1 MIKLKGGGMISNRLG
16 YDFAE
21 IILLVWFAQ
30 NHTLII
36 PLFVPC
42 GMESCTWYPVRDL
55 SIWYFKLQPYVVM
68 ADLVFYGGPC
78 PTQRN
83 WFWDS
88 DKLTCVH
95 ILKLVPAN
103 FIRNTWSSF
112 WGVFTWNVF
121 CLISQ
126 NDSVRAHTVINSASE
141 TSAKLTSL
149 REPASVGAPN
159 CEI

>member
-1 MIKLKGGGMISNRLG
+1 MG
-16 YDFAE
+16 
-21 IILLVWFAQ
+21 LLCSRPHSSRRVWR
-30 NHTLII
+30 TLISVESASAAV
-36 PLFVPC
+36 FRVWENFFT

-78 PTQRN
+78 PTQQN

>member
-1 MIKLKGGGMISNRLG
+1 MG
-16 YDFAE
+16 
-21 IILLVWFAQ
+21 LLCSRPHSRRWVWR
-30 NHTLII
+30 TLISVECDRRSL
-36 PLFVPC
+36 PGVGNFFT

-78 PTQRN
+78 PAQRN

-88 DKLTCVH
+88 DKLTWVH
-95 ILKLVPAN
+95 IMKLVPAN
-103 FIRNTWSSF
+103 CIRNTGSSF

-141 TSAKLTSL
+141 NSAKLTRL
-149 REPASVGAPN
+149 RVPASVGALN
-159 CEI
+159 CKI

>member
-1 MIKLKGGGMISNRLG
+1 MGLLCSRPHSSRRVWRTLISVECNRLSLPG
-16 YDFAE
+16 
-21 IILLVWFAQ
+21 VGK
-30 NHTLII
+30 
-36 PLFVPC
+36 LFT

-78 PTQRN
+78 PTQQN

>member
-1 MIKLKGGGMISNRLG
+1 
-16 YDFAE
+16 
-21 IILLVWFAQ
+21 
-30 NHTLII
+30 
-36 PLFVPC
+36 
-42 GMESCTWYPVRDL
+42 MESCTWYPVRDL

-78 PTQRN
+78 PTQQN

-126 NDSVRAHTVINSASE
+126 NASLRAHTLINSATVVRLLPSSRAYANPRLSGRPIARFRLDWWCQCPPPEVEHLSPYASE
-141 TSAKLTSL
+141 TSGSYYIPGYLQGLA
-149 REPASVGAPN
+149 
-159 CEI
+159 